1 MCQSSLDG
9 KGQIGGKK
17 RCSGLLGLRHGFCND
32 SSISFITNSRLRDF
46 MEARPP
52 EKRILFV
59 CSGNLCRSFMAER
72 IFGKQLRKR
81 ALQNVKA
88 ESAGL
93 LDLEGADADPRAVS
107 ILREKSIYGSGH
119 RSRLHSAEMI
129 DRADRVLVMEEAQR
143 QELLRRHPDA
153 EGKVRL
159 LKSFSPLGDEGNL
172 DIQDPHGRESYR
184 YRSCFAEIYFSV
196 EGLFRCI

>member
-1 MCQSSLDG
+1 
-9 KGQIGGKK
+9 
-17 RCSGLLGLRHGFCND
+17 
-32 SSISFITNSRLRDF
+32 

-59 CSGNLCRSFMAER
+59 CSGNLCRSFMAES
-72 IFGKQLRKR
+72 IFRKQLKKR
-81 ALQNVKA
+81 AFPHVRA

-93 LDLEGADADPRAVS
+93 LDLGGAAADPQAVS
-107 ILREKSIYGSGH
+107 ILREKGIDGSGH
-119 RSRLHSAEMI
+119 RSRLLSAEMV

-143 QELLRRHPDA
+143 EELLRRHPGA

-159 LKSFSPLGDEGNL
+159 LKSFSPLGDGGNL
-172 DIQDPHGRESYR
+172 DIEDPHGREPYH
-184 YRSCFAEIYFSV
+184 YRSCFAEIYFSL